1 MIAVG
6 GFNSAIDKFADVD
19 EMTAG
24 AVIRMRNV
32 RPLAGGKGLHV
43 AAACSTLGESATLV
57 GLSDV
62 ATRRLFEEALHAAGG
77 RFVGVDADGPV
88 RTCLALRDPAGRLTE
103 LLEPGPTASASTA
116 EALRAAFAAEAAAAS
131 FSALSGSLPP
141 GLPPNTYADL
151 IARADRSRVALD
163 TSGAALAHGI
173 DAGPLL
179 IKPNRQEAG
188 QLLGCAIETLEQAAE
203 AGRALAARGP
213 RIVVLSLGHEGAL
226 VHADGQSWLI
236 RAPIVTAR
244 NTVGAGD
251 CLLGGFLVGLARS
264 WNLETCARYAVA
276 CGTAKVMHPETG
288 VLTAADADT
297 VVRSVVLEHIA

>member
-1 MIAVG
+1 MIVVG

-43 AAACSTLGESATLV
+43 AAACSTLGEPATLV
-57 GLSDV
+57 GLSDA
-62 ATRRLFEEALHAAGG
+62 ATRHLFEEALRTAGG

-103 LLEPGPTASASTA
+103 LLEPGPTASRSTA
-116 EALRAAFAAEAAAAS
+116 EALRATFLAEAAVAS

-141 GLPPNTYADL
+141 GLPPDTYADL
-151 IARADRSRVALD
+151 IARADRGRVALD
-163 TSGAALAHGI
+163 TSGAALTLGI

-188 QLLGCAIETLEQAAE
+188 QLLGCAIETLEQAVD

-213 RIVVLSLGHEGAL
+213 RIVVLSLGHEGAF
-226 VHADGQSWLI
+226 VHADGQDWLI
-236 RAPIVTAR
+236 RAPMVTAQ

-264 WNLETCARYAVA
+264 WTLETCARYAVA

-288 VLTAADADT
+288 VLTAADVDT
-297 VVRSVVLEHIA
+297 VARSIVLEYVE